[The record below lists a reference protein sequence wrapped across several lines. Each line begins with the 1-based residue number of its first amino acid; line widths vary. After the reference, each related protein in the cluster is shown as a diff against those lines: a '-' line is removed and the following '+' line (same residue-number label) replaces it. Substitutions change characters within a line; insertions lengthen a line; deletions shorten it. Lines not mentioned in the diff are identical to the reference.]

1 MGIIKVR
8 DAQFHEPR
16 TEWLGIRLS
25 VQEKRKLVQHAKDSG
40 LSVSSFIRQRLVY
53 EQPDLMG
60 IITNNYAKSLEVKG
74 LERGVPIRPIN

>member
-8 DAQFHEPR
+8 DTQFHEPR

-53 EQPDLMG
+53 EQPDLMQQ
-60 IITNNYAKSLEVKG
+60 ITNNYAQSLQTTG
-74 LERGVPIRPIN
+74 LERGISI